1 MSPDPPALTAGH
13 GRVVMLQT
21 GFGQGR
27 RFLAAWQAWRDLRSA
42 GNDLQ
47 RSDRFVFIVIEPQP
61 PSHAELTAAHRASP
75 WPQLAEVLLAAWPPL
90 TPNLHRLSFEGG
102 RVQLLLLVAE
112 VQPGAAELVARVD
125 RFWIDG
131 ALPGP
136 APGPTQEPVLRL
148 CKTLGRL
155 AAPDAMLSASNAG
168 PAWRTGLTSAGFSV
182 HAPLPGDGPQPTLH
196 ARFAPSFT
204 PRRAPVHNAA
214 PRSPN
219 RCALIIG
226 GGLAGCAA
234 AWALAEQGWHSR
246 VLERRAQIAS
256 EGSGNPAGLFH
267 GIVNAQD
274 GLHARFNRAAALEA
288 QRAVRLAIGRHGAQ
302 GSVSGLLRLESTLDL
317 RAMRVTLAQLGLPPD
332 YVLALDA
339 AAASAR
345 AGIAL
350 VQPAWHY
357 PGGGWVDP
365 GGLARSFLERAAEHS
380 AQHAADPVADLGADR
395 AADRTA
401 LCTGIEV
408 HTLQRTASGWR
419 LLDIR
424 GAFIDEAEVVVLANA
439 GDAMRLL
446 ADVGPARALR
456 MPLVPTAPL
465 VPLVPML
472 RTRGQISML
481 AAAALPLPTKLPITG
496 AGYLLP
502 ELQGQVIFGATSQAG
517 DADASVRAADH
528 ALNLVQLQRLT
539 GWTLDIDP
547 QSLAGRTAWRW
558 ATADRLP
565 VIGAVPDLQRVAAE
579 PADRA
584 PRLDQPRF
592 VPRLPGL
599 FMFTGLGSRGI
610 TWCALGAQVL
620 ASLIAGAPAPVEASL
635 LDAIDP
641 ARFTVRRARRRAGGR

>member
-21 GFGQGR
+21 GFGEGR

-42 GNDLQ
+42 GTDLQ
-47 RSDRFVFIVIEPQP
+47 RSDRLVFVVIEPQP
-61 PSHAELTAAHRASP
+61 PSHPELTAAHRASP

-112 VQPGAAELVARVD
+112 LQPGAAELVARVD

-136 APGPTQEPVLRL
+136 APGPTPGPTQEPVLRL

-182 HAPLPGDGPQPTLH
+182 PAPLPGDGPQTTLH
-196 ARFAPSFT
+196 ATFAPSFT
-204 PRRAPVHNAA
+204 TRRAPVRNAA

-219 RCALIIG
+219 RRALIIG

-288 QRAVRLAIGRHGAQ
+288 QRAVRLAIERHGAQ
-302 GSVSGLLRLESTLDL
+302 GSVGGLLRLESTLDL
-317 RAMRVTLAQLGLPPD
+317 HAMRVTLARLALPPD
-332 YVLALDA
+332 YVQALDA
-339 AAASAR
+339 TAASAR

-350 VQPAWHY
+350 AQPAWYY

-365 GGLARSFLERAAEHS
+365 GGLARSFIERAAGH
-380 AQHAADPVADLGADR
+380 VALRTGA
-395 AADRTA
+395 
-401 LCTGIEV
+401 EV
-408 HTLQRTASGWR
+408 HVLERSAGGWR
-419 LLDIR
+419 LLDAH
-424 GAFIDEAEVVVLANA
+424 GDLIDAAEVVVLANA

-446 ADVGPARALR
+446 ADAGPP
-456 MPLVPTAPL
+456 M
-465 VPLVPML
+465 VPMVPMVPMT
-472 RTRGQISML
+472 RSRGQISTL
-481 AAAALPLPTKLPITG
+481 AASALPFASKLPITG

-502 ELQGQVIFGATSQAG
+502 ESQGQVIFGATSQA
-517 DADASVRAADH
+517 DDDDASVRESDH
-528 ALNLVQLQRLT
+528 RLNLAQLQRLT
-539 GWTLDIDP
+539 GWSFDIDP
-547 QSLAGRTAWRW
+547 QQLGGRTAWRW
-558 ATADRLP
+558 VTADRLP
-565 VIGAVPDLQRVAAE
+565 VVGAVPDLHALASVRS
-579 PADRA
+579 RGA

-620 ASLIAGAPAPVEASL
+620 AASVAGAPVPLEARL

-641 ARFTVRRARRRAGGR
+641 ARFGVRRARRSGAA

>member
-1 MSPDPPALTAGH
+1 MSPGPPALTAGH

-27 RFLAAWQAWRDLRSA
+27 RFLAAWQAWRDLRNA

-47 RSDRFVFIVIEPQP
+47 RSDRLVFVVIEPQP

-112 VQPGAAELVARVD
+112 FSLGAAELVARVD
-125 RFWIDG
+125 RFWIEG

-196 ARFAPSFT
+196 ATFAPSFT
-204 PRRAPVHNAA
+204 PRRATVHNAA

-219 RCALIIG
+219 RRALIIG

-267 GIVNAQD
+267 GIVNSQD

-288 QRAVRLAIGRHGAQ
+288 QRAVRLATDRHGAQ
-302 GSVSGLLRLESTLDL
+302 GSVGGLLRLESTLDL
-317 RAMRVTLAQLGLPPD
+317 HAMRVTLKKLALPPD
-332 YVLALDA
+332 YVQALDA
-339 AAASAR
+339 TAASAH

-350 VQPAWHY
+350 AQPAWYY

-365 GGLARSFLERAAEHS
+365 GGLARSFLERAAG
-380 AQHAADPVADLGADR
+380 HAALRTGA
-395 AADRTA
+395 
-401 LCTGIEV
+401 EV
-408 HTLQRTASGWR
+408 HALERSAGGWR
-419 LLDIR
+419 LLDAH
-424 GAFIDEAEVVVLANA
+424 GDLIDAAEVVVLANA

-446 ADVGPARALR
+446 ADAGPP
-456 MPLVPTAPL
+456 MVPI
-465 VPLVPML
+465 VPMT
-472 RTRGQISML
+472 RSRGQISTL
-481 AAAALPLPTKLPITG
+481 AAAALPFASKLPITG

-502 ELQGQVIFGATSQAG
+502 ESQGQVIFGATSQA
-517 DADASVRAADH
+517 DDNDASVRESDH
-528 ALNLVQLQRLT
+528 RLNLAQLQRLT
-539 GWTLDIDP
+539 GWPLDIDP
-547 QSLAGRTAWRW
+547 QQLGGRTGWRW
-558 ATADRLP
+558 VTADRLP
-565 VIGAVPDLQRVAAE
+565 VIGAVPDLRDLTAL
-579 PADRA
+579 ADPRSRGA
-584 PRLDQPRF
+584 LRSSPRLDQPRF

-620 ASLIAGAPAPVEASL
+620 AASVAGAPVPLEARL

-641 ARFTVRRARRRAGGR
+641 ARFAVRQARRSGAA